1 MYLEYNMLYSNQNLL
16 NKYNKT
22 IPKTWDELIDTGIF
36 IMSEEKKLNKDI
48 IVYTADI
55 TGKIIKKIFINN
67 I

>member
-1 MYLEYNMLYSNQNLL
+1 MLYSNQNLL

-55 TGKIIKKIFINN
+55 TGKIIKKN
-67 I
+67 IH

>member
-1 MYLEYNMLYSNQNLL
+1 MLYSNQNLL